1 MEYIVGIG
9 EYIIS
14 TNNEDIVKTFA
25 LSTCVAMV
33 IYDQNK
39 KILAMAH
46 VLLPNASTDVDD
58 EAHRTA
64 KYADRAVYN
73 VINEMKLK
81 YNCNLK
87 DFKISLYGG
96 VDSEVEDRFKVGER
110 NLAVIKEILNDMN
123 LRYEIVNTGG
133 RVSRTLIAHTAT
145 GEVEVKSIPIQ
156 GVFS

>member
-58 EAHRTA
+58 EAYRTA

-87 DFKISLYGG
+87 DF
-96 VDSEVEDRFKVGER
+96 
-110 NLAVIKEILNDMN
+110 
-123 LRYEIVNTGG
+123 
-133 RVSRTLIAHTAT
+133 
-145 GEVEVKSIPIQ
+145 
-156 GVFS
+156 